1 MSALSAAVIEQ
12 RLEALGI
19 TNDDGSL
26 ILDVLLAYGLP
37 RSSVSRLRNGSLNLA
52 KGKGDFLWKD
62 KLFYHLEAGGSIRS
76 LLSGYLRDRG
86 IMRVRPRFVVVS
98 DGRNWACCDTK
109 TADTLDFPVAELA
122 QRSSFFNPWAGFEK
136 AKITLENPADIKAA
150 RKMGKLVDALRHD
163 NPSLPPHDMNVFM
176 ARLLFCFFAEDSG
189 IFPGGNVF
197 TTSIKE
203 NTLRDG
209 SDLCTHLDRI
219 FRMMNTPENAPARRN
234 PPFRLQAFP
243 YVNGGLFRDV
253 HPVPHFSMRARE
265 AIIDAGD
272 QDWAEINTDIFGN
285 MFQACLDPGQRANLG
300 EHYTSVPN
308 IMKVLNPLFLE
319 SLQEEAEKVKG
330 KPKDAQR
337 FIDRLSRIRFFDPA
351 CGSGNFL
358 IVAFKEIRKL
368 EMDVI
373 ENTEGLLRMPS
384 VGIHQ
389 FYGIEIDDFAHEIA
403 VLSLWLVDHQMNLEF
418 NERFGTNVPT
428 LPLKANENIYCGNAL
443 RMDWETVCPKVKYS
457 QAPLYTMNPLLQNA
471 GPAEDDEVY
480 VFGNPPYLGRNVR
493 SSVQKKDMDIVFSGW
508 KNYAALDYV
517 ACWFLKGAEYIK
529 YSKAKCAY
537 VSTNSI
543 TQGEQ
548 VAIFWKP
555 VLGKIVDIGF
565 AYTSFK
571 WVNNAMYQAGITC
584 VIIGMAPVGCNEQ
597 RKIYSDRDHRIVDE
611 ITPYLRRGKTTY
623 VSPKSACISSLP
635 SISFGNMPNDGGNL
649 IIERDDYNSFIIEN
663 PGVGKYI
670 RKFVGSAEYI
680 RGEARYCLWLVSA
693 KTSDMSRM
701 PGVMQRVE
709 QCRNLRLKSHRKTTQ
724 ELADTPHLMGEIRH
738 KDTDAILIPR
748 VSSER
753 REYIPMGYVDK
764 DTIISDSAHAVYDA
778 EPWVFGILTSRMHMA
793 WVRVTCG
800 RLKTD
805 YRYSAKLCYNTFPL
819 KPLTAA
825 QKEELTAAAWGV
837 LGTREYHTDMT
848 MAQMYDPE
856 TMPED
861 LREAHHAL
869 DGVVD
874 RLYHPEGFRDDEERL
889 ECLFKLYQEMA

>member
-1 MSALSAAVIEQ
+1 MSSLSAAVIEQ
-12 RLEALGI
+12 RLEALNI

-26 ILDVLLAYGLP
+26 ILDILLAYGLP

-86 IMRVRPRFVVVS
+86 IMRMRPRFVVVS

-109 TADTLDFPVAELA
+109 TADTLVFPVAELT
-122 QRSSFFNPWAGFEK
+122 QRASFFNPWAGFEK
-136 AKITLENPADIKAA
+136 VKITLENPADIKAA
-150 RKMGKLVDALRHD
+150 RKMGKLFDALRHD

-189 IFPGGNVF
+189 IFPGGNAF

-209 SDLCTHLDRI
+209 SDLRTHLDRI

-234 PPFRLQAFP
+234 SPFRLQAFP

-285 MFQACLDPGQRANLG
+285 MFQACLDPNRRANLG

-330 KPKDAQR
+330 KQKDAQR

-368 EMDVI
+368 EMDII

-443 RMDWETVCPKVKYS
+443 RMDWEKVCPKVKYS
-457 QAPLYTMNPLLQNA
+457 QAPLYTMNPLLQNS
-471 GPAEDDEVY
+471 GPVEDDEVY
-480 VFGNPPYLGRNVR
+480 IFGNPPYLGSVMRNDA
-493 SSVQKKDMDIVFSGW
+493 QNDDMDIVFSGW
-508 KNYAALDYV
+508 KNYRALDYV
-517 ACWFLKGAEYIK
+517 ACWFAKASRYIAGTRITGAF
-529 YSKAKCAY
+529 

-548 VAIFWKP
+548 VSKLWAPLLDRLVTIA
-555 VLGKIVDIGF
+555 F

-571 WVNNAMYQAGITC
+571 WTNNAMYQAGVTC
-584 VIIGMAPVGCNEQ
+584 VIIALASAHSNVRRRLFRHNEWTPVSN
-597 RKIYSDRDHRIVDE
+597 IS
-611 ITPYLRRGKTTY
+611 PYLKDGETIFVKPGTKVISRCL
-623 VSPKSACISSLP
+623 PKMDY
-635 SISFGNMPNDGGNL
+635 GNKPTDGGNL
-649 IIERDDYNSFIIEN
+649 ILEPNEKEKLVNVEPDAD
-663 PGVGKYI
+663 KYI
-670 RKFVGSAEYI
+670 RKLLGSSEFI
-680 RGEARYCLWLVSA
+680 RGHYRYCLWLVGVDVA
-693 KTSDMSRM
+693 ELKKM
-701 PGVMQRVE
+701 PEVLKRVE
-709 QCRNLRLKSHRKTTQ
+709 ACRSMRKNSIDAGCRKLM
-724 ELADTPHLMGEIRH
+724 ERPHLFRDLKEGE
-738 KDTDAILIPR
+738 AILIPR

-764 DTIISDSAHAVYDA
+764 NTIISDSAFAVYDA

-800 RLKTD
+800 RLETRL
-805 YRYSAKLCYNTFPL
+805 RYSAKLCYNTFPL
-819 KPLTAA
+819 KPLTTA

-861 LREAHHAL
+861 LREAHYSL
-869 DGVVD
+869 DEVVD
-874 RLYHPEGFRDDEERL
+874 RLYRPEGFRDDEERL